1 MVVFTHQPF
10 YSMLLFLNDDNESVE
25 SLYYPLYA
33 AILFYWFPPNRL
45 YKVCSQWTVPG
56 TLKSIDLTVTF
67 LVEHRDRPL
76 LLVEIKPPSA
86 FHEDGKRGDAIRQV
100 MMRLGRT
107 TYILD
112 YMPFPQSGRGGWRAI
127 LWGPMAAGGVGRCV
141 ALRKKAPSGLPALN
155 VGIPTLRPM
164 FLGRLCGGLSRQLE
178 VMLSNVSFSLPLA
191 VVCFLKKQTVDGIH
205 PKAEAMVTCL

>member
-33 AILFYWFPPNRL
+33 AILFYWFLPNRL
-45 YKVCSQWTVPG
+45 YKVCPQWTVPD

-67 LVEHRDRPL
+67 LVEHRVRPL

-100 MMRLGRT
+100 MIRLDEVGPHNVYPRLYAISAIGKRWMACYSVGSNGSRRGR
-107 TYILD
+107 
-112 YMPFPQSGRGGWRAI
+112 SVRGIAEESSLRSARAEC
-127 LWGPMAAGGVGRCV
+127 WNPDVTSDV
-141 ALRKKAPSGLPALN
+141 SWEALRRIVETIRSY
-155 VGIPTLRPM
+155 V
-164 FLGRLCGGLSRQLE
+164 E
-178 VMLSNVSFSLPLA
+178 
-191 VVCFLKKQTVDGIH
+191 
-205 PKAEAMVTCL
+205 